1 MLCEQIKWFVYLCK
15 NLGRQ
20 IQNYQNQNDHFLSK
34 IQNKGNLIGSV
45 LCVVVGNQFVLQEI
59 LPKKEGNSS
68 RIYHDGEKK

>member
-1 MLCEQIKWFVYLCK
+1 MLCEQIKWFVYLFR
-15 NLGRQ
+15 NLGRPAT
-20 IQNYQNQNDHFLSK
+20 IMIIFLVKFK
-34 IQNKGNLIGSV
+34 IKGNLIGSV